1 MTPLRSFAT
10 LLLSALVTSCATQQ
24 TSTAVAYTGATVWDG
39 TGAAAVMNATILVDG
54 GRILGIGADVDVP
67 GGATEIDLSGKYVI
81 PGLIEAHGHVTGA
94 WAPESV
100 TDPQDRIRG
109 DLELYARYGVTMVN
123 SLGDGPDLIAVRD
136 AASPT
141 AGHARV
147 MGSGAVIAG
156 DDPAQARAD
165 ALANADMG
173 ADFLKLRVDDNL
185 GAGRKMAWEAVDA
198 VMQVGRERNIP
209 VATHLY
215 YLEDAKRLIDM
226 GTGMLAHSVRD
237 VEVDQE
243 LIAALRESGIC
254 YVPTLVREVSTFV
267 YRDRPDWFDDP
278 FFLRHAS
285 SSEMERASQPDFM
298 ERNRS
303 TSAEAYR
310 MGLPRAQQ
318 NVKILH
324 DAEIPI
330 AMGTDAG
337 PAARFPGFF
346 EHEEL
351 VLMAEAGLTPEEI
364 LMSATSV
371 AAGCLMQDDIG
382 TLQTGKWADF
392 LVMGENPLEDIL
404 ATRSLERVFIGGT
417 EVAVE

>member
-109 DLELYARYGVTMVN
+109 DRELYARYGVTRVN

-147 MGSGAVIAG
+147 MGSGAVISG

-173 ADFLKLRVDDNL
+173 AAFLKLRVDDNL
-185 GAGRKMAWEAVDA
+185 GAGRKMAWEAVEA
-198 VMQVGRERNIP
+198 GMQVGRERNIP

-254 YVPTLVREVSTFV
+254 YVPTLVREVSTFI